1 MLAGGTGIAPL
12 LSMLEKIATG
22 LDEAPAYP
30 VHLVYG
36 VTFDKDL
43 VELDKLQHYAGVIEQ
58 FTFDYCV
65 ADKDSTAEKKGYVTQ
80 HITAAQLNDGDV
92 DVYLCGP
99 PAMVDA
105 VRKYWDTQGITPANF
120 YYERFAVGSTA
131 AAAPALA
138 GATA

>member
-1 MLAGGTGIAPL
+1 
-12 LSMLEKIATG
+12 
-22 LDEAPAYP
+22 
-30 VHLVYG
+30 
-36 VTFDKDL
+36 
-43 VELDKLQHYAGVIEQ
+43 VELDKLQQYAAAIEG

-65 ADKDSTAEKKGYVTQ
+65 ADPESTADNKGYVTQ
-80 HITAAQLNDGDV
+80 YITAAQLNDGDV

-131 AAAPALA
+131 AAPALA
-138 GATA
+138 GASA